1 MTVVLRATENETE
14 KKLRG
19 LKKENPNYDAMWSR
33 IRLEADKRGSG
44 WQEQTAAP
52 IRKESP
58 KKRWVMPV
66 ACAAL
71 AAVIALGAAASQG
84 YLEHL
89 IPDTKAAPLGQSIGA
104 QAEVDGIMLKV
115 NSAVQGMDRSYGQ
128 SEAQKRMVLDLSLS
142 GFGSENV
149 RYAAFDKASITD
161 LDTGKKLELSM
172 GDFNTDD
179 VRSVGDWEANRTLNT
194 TSRVTGDLDD
204 TEGQHRYR
212 LETSGLY
219 MIRRATVPIEGSVKL
234 GEEYTVLPD
243 RDFKIKITDIDWDQK
258 QGLMKIKF
266 LPNENVPRLDTE
278 DSATLGMDRGI
289 SVNLKVGDKDLGPGS
304 WGEPVE
310 PEPGVSEAE
319 GEYNIQGLTEDQIA
333 DMTMTFSYAEPVRVI
348 EGPWTI
354 DFTLDSSKAIVQ
366 TETIPVEDASELT
379 EKTGWTLGDAQLDA
393 YGVTIPVYRNE
404 EDSETGWK
412 DGQVVDYSISITDG
426 EVTTSGSQDPVPS
439 MRILQGREGEQE
451 YIKFGVQGM
460 SKNATAGQM
469 TYDYWE
475 SYDFRNKP
483 LTATFSN
490 AWVVRRHDD
499 YWKQIPIPTE
509 KEQPTTDTL
518 PEGLPIKYIV
528 HREGSDVLVQVQRP
542 DGMNIYEGIR
552 LKVDGKSYAHDT
564 DAFEEKSIRNT
575 ETGFYDRVYV
585 FDNVPE
591 GEKFEL
597 GLQAYG
603 TVDDSKNATVI
614 IRK

>member
-1 MTVVLRATENETE
+1 MLRATENETE

-33 IRLEADKRGSG
+33 VRLEADKRGSG

-58 KKRWVMPV
+58 KKRWIMPV
-66 ACAAL
+66 TCAAL

-84 YLEHL
+84 YFETL
-89 IPDTKAAPLGQSIGA
+89 IPDAKAAPLGQSIGA
-104 QAEVDGIMLKV
+104 QDEVEGITFKL
-115 NSAVQGMDRSYGQ
+115 NHAVQGTDRAYGQ
-128 SEAQKRMVLDLSLS
+128 SEGQERMVLDLSLS
-142 GFGSENV
+142 GFDSEDV
-149 RYAAFDKASITD
+149 RIAAFDKSSITD
-161 LDTGKKLELSM
+161 LDTGSKLELSM

-179 VRSVGDWEANRTLNT
+179 IRSIEDWESDRILNT
-194 TSRVTGDLDD
+194 TSTVTGDISK
-204 TEGQHRYR
+204 TEGNHRYR

-219 MIRRATVPIEGSVKL
+219 AIRRVTVPIEGNVKL

-266 LPNENVPRLDTE
+266 LPNENVPTLNAE
-278 DSATLGMDRGI
+278 DSTTLGMDRGS
-289 SVNLKVGDKDLGPGS
+289 SVTLKLGDKDLGPGGWTES
-304 WGEPVE
+304 IE

-319 GEYNIQGLTEDQIA
+319 GEYNVKGLTEDQIA
-333 DMTMTFSYAEPVRVI
+333 DMTMTFSYAEPVQVV

-354 DFTLDSSKAIVQ
+354 DFTLDSSKAVVP

-393 YGVTIPVYRNE
+393 YGVTIPIYRND
-404 EDSETGWK
+404 DSSDKGSVLK
-412 DGQVVDYSISITDG
+412 NGQVVSYSISVTDG
-426 EVTTSGSQDPVPS
+426 EVTTSGSQDPVPGMLTS
-439 MRILQGREGEQE
+439 KGREGEQE
-451 YIKFGVQGM
+451 FVKIGVQGM
-460 SKNATAGQM
+460 ARNATANQM
-469 TYDYWE
+469 THDYWE
-475 SYDFRNKP
+475 SYDFRGKP

-490 AWVVRRHDD
+490 AWVVRKHDD
-499 YWKQIPIPTE
+499 YRKEIPVPT
-509 KEQPTTDTL
+509 KTEQTTTDTL

-528 HREGSDVLVQVQRP
+528 HREGSDVFVQVQRP
-542 DGMNIYEGIR
+542 EGMDIYEGIR
-552 LKVDGKSYAHDT
+552 LEVDGKSYPHDA
-564 DAFEEKSIRNT
+564 D
-575 ETGFYDRVYV
+575 GFGALSVQNAENGYYDRVYV
-585 FDNVPE
+585 FENVPE

-603 TVDDSKNATVI
+603 TIDDSKNATVV